1 MPLKRGKSNKTIS
14 ANIRTEMRSGK
25 PQKQAIAIALSKAGK
40 SKRKKQVLAE
50 LAAANAAFSVIKQF
64 VSNGK
69 ELSGCAKH
77 ISDFVFSK
85 ETIEKNLKKKKAKG
99 VGGSDLEEFMALE
112 QIKEKEEELKKM
124 MIYLGRPGLW
134 QDWQAFQAE
143 ARKSRRYQEK
153 MEEKRREELMEYVGY
168 GIAFIV
174 VLFFAGLMAWFAGKW
189 MGRF

>member
-1 MPLKRGKSNKTIS
+1 M
-14 ANIRTEMRSGK
+14 
-25 PQKQAIAIALSKAGK
+25 
-40 SKRKKQVLAE
+40 LAE

-85 ETIEKNLKKKKAKG
+85 EAIEKNLKKKKARG
-99 VGGSDLEEFMALE
+99 IGGADLDEFMALE
-112 QIKEKEEELKKM
+112 QIREKEEELKKI

-153 MEEKRREELMEYVGY
+153 MAEKRRQELIEYVGY
-168 GIAFIV
+168 GIGFIV
-174 VLFFAGLMAWFAGKW
+174 ILFFAGLLAWFLGKW
-189 MGRF
+189 TGRL

>member
-1 MPLKRGKSNKTIS
+1 M
-14 ANIRTEMRSGK
+14 
-25 PQKQAIAIALSKAGK
+25 
-40 SKRKKQVLAE
+40 LAE

-112 QIKEKEEELKKM
+112 QIKEKEEELKKI

-153 MEEKRREELMEYVGY
+153 MAEKRKEELMEYVGY
-168 GIAFIV
+168 GIAFISV
-174 VLFFAGLMAWFAGKW
+174 IFFAGLMAWFVGKW
-189 MGRF
+189 IGRF

>member
-1 MPLKRGKSNKTIS
+1 M
-14 ANIRTEMRSGK
+14 
-25 PQKQAIAIALSKAGK
+25 
-40 SKRKKQVLAE
+40 LAE

-85 ETIEKNLKKKKAKG
+85 EEIEKNLKKKKARG
-99 VGGSDLEEFMALE
+99 VGGADLDEFMALE
-112 QIKEKEEELKKM
+112 QIREKEEELKKM

-153 MEEKRREELMEYVGY
+153 MAEKRRQELIECVGY
-168 GIAFIV
+168 GIGFIV
-174 VLFFAGLMAWFAGKW
+174 ILFFAGVLAWFVGKW
-189 MGRF
+189 TGKF

>member
-1 MPLKRGKSNKTIS
+1 M
-14 ANIRTEMRSGK
+14 
-25 PQKQAIAIALSKAGK
+25 
-40 SKRKKQVLAE
+40 LAE

-85 ETIEKNLKKKKAKG
+85 EEIEKNLKKKKARG
-99 VGGSDLEEFMALE
+99 VGGADLDEFMALE
-112 QIKEKEEELKKM
+112 QIREKEEELKKM

-153 MEEKRREELMEYVGY
+153 MAEKRRQELIEYVGY
-168 GIAFIV
+168 GIGFIV
-174 VLFFAGLMAWFAGKW
+174 ILFFAGVLAWFAGKW
-189 MGRF
+189 TGKF

>member
-1 MPLKRGKSNKTIS
+1 M
-14 ANIRTEMRSGK
+14 
-25 PQKQAIAIALSKAGK
+25 
-40 SKRKKQVLAE
+40 LAE

-77 ISDFVFSK
+77 ISDFVFAKEELEKKASK
-85 ETIEKNLKKKKAKG
+85 QKAKG
-99 VGGSDLEEFMALE
+99 VGGSDLEEFMAVE
-112 QIKEKEEELKKM
+112 QLKEKEEELKKM

-153 MEEKRREELMEYVGY
+153 MAEKRRQELMEYVGY
-168 GIAFIV
+168 GVAFIV
-174 VLFFAGLMAWFAGKW
+174 VIFFAGLLAWAAGKW
-189 MGRF
+189 VGKF